1 MIREIIRPKDR
12 NLTIKIP
19 QEYVGKEIE
28 YIIFPI
34 KNHEDEDIEKK
45 ILT

>member
-34 KNHEDEDIEKK
+34 QNHEDEDIEKK